1 MRWGILLG
9 GAADPAPGGGSI
21 FDREAA
27 EVATISRES
36 LG

>member
-9 GAADPAPGGGSI
+9 GAADPVLAGCSI
-21 FDREAA
+21 FDREAG
-27 EVATISRES
+27 EVATMSRES